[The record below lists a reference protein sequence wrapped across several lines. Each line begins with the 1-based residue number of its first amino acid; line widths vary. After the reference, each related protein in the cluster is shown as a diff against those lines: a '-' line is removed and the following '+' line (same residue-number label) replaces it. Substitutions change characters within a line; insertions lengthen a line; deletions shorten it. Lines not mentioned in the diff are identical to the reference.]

1 MKSGARQ
8 AGWLSFQTGV
18 PFMMIKLT
26 TCLLISGI
34 YTCKFEGSYIPS
46 QQCQLASDVEEH
58 DMRIINRTVLLE
70 TMRAGHENLAPLRR
84 SAIVLTRQQPETSAM
99 T

>member
-1 MKSGARQ
+1 MAIVSDRRFVHDDQ
-8 AGWLSFQTGV
+8 TDNLSTD
-18 PFMMIKLT
+18 KRNL
-26 TCLLISGI
+26 
-34 YTCKFEGSYIPS
+34 YRKFEGSYIPS